1 MKRQK
6 NFAYVDFANEVD
18 LQDTLKAHSSGVGFA
33 GFARVIML
41 TPQSIRDSPISVEI
55 SNPPV
60 RGISERGRGRRR
72 AGRGGSS
79 SSKDASKG
87 DSTPKGDGPKND

>member
-6 NFAYVDFANEVD
+6 NFAYVDFANEND
-18 LQDTLKAHSSGVGFA
+18 LQDVLKTHPSG
-33 GFARVIML
+33 
-41 TPQSIRDSPISVEI
+41 SIRESPITVEI

-60 RGISERGRGRRR
+60 RGVTERGGRGRRR

-79 SSKDASKG
+79 SSKD
-87 DSTPKGDGPKND
+87 TPKGDATPKGDTPKND